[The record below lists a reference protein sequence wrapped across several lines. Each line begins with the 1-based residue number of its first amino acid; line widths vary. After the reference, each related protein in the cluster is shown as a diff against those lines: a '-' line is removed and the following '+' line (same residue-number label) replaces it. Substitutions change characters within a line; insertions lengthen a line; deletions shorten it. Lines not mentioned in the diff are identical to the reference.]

1 MRTSSNMED
10 RENEDIKDNILVG
23 ENEIENTY

>member
-1 MRTSSNMED
+1 MED